1 MSEMTEAQR
10 EKLATYYSTRSTVD
24 GMSAGEWVNEPA
36 ADPMVTTSLRLPVHL
51 MQTVR
56 AMAASE
62 GVKPTALIRRWVE
75 DAVSGRSGWEPS
87 KDDLERLTAKV
98 DQMLGLLG
106 NVVSLNAIKAR
117 RAEPKPATHPTAA
130 RTTSR
135 KPTTLTTAARTGK
148 TAAPGK
154 KTASTKTAAKTAV
167 TKTAAK
173 AAPARPA
180 ARSGVARAEASTRA
194 GRGSSQ
200 RADSSRSGS
209 R

>member
-117 RAEPKPATHPTAA
+117 RAEPKAGHPSD
-130 RTTSR
+130 RGQND
-135 KPTTLTTAARTGK
+135 LE
-148 TAAPGK
+148 
-154 KTASTKTAAKTAV
+154 
-167 TKTAAK
+167 
-173 AAPARPA
+173 
-180 ARSGVARAEASTRA
+180 EADHLDDRREDRQDSCSWQEDRLD
-194 GRGSSQ
+194 Q
-200 RADSSRSGS
+200 DSS
-209 R
+209 